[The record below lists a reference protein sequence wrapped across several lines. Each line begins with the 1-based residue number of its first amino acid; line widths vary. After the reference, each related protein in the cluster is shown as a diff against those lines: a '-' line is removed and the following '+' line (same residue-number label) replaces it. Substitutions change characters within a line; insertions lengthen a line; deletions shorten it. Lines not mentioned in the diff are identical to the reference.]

1 MPSAGKSGM
10 EPALQVQETASFE
23 HRQVVLD
30 ALIDYNRATGPATQ
44 AEWLAILVLDA
55 EGDAVGGLWGKT
67 IYDWLVIEL
76 VAVPEIMRGAGL
88 GSRLMTK
95 AEQEAQRR
103 GCIGAW
109 LDTFSFQARGFYERL
124 GYSVSG
130 VIEDHPVGGARFIMS
145 KRFA

>member
-1 MPSAGKSGM
+1 MSSASKTGTG
-10 EPALQVQETASFE
+10 PALQLQETASFE

-30 ALIDYNRATGPATQ
+30 ALIDYNRATGPDTR
-44 AEWLAILVLDA
+44 AEWLAILVLND
-55 EGDAVGGLWGKT
+55 EGEAVGGLWGKT

-76 VAVPEIMRGAGL
+76 VAVPETMRGEGL
-88 GSRLMTK
+88 GSKLMLK

-130 VIEDHPVGGARFIMS
+130 AIEDHPVGGARFIMS